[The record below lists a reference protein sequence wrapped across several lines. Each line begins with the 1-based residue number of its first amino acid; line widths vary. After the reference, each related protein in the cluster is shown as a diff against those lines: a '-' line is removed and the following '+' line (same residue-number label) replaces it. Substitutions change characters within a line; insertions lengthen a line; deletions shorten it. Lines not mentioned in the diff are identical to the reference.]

1 MWDVGFRIL
10 YPVGIV
16 CLRVDPYH
24 LTLLASVALSVGV
37 GVCLHGLSLAY
48 EAGLRDLS
56 GKS

>member
-1 MWDVGFRIL
+1 MWDISCRIL

-16 CLRVDPYH
+16 CLCVDPYH
-24 LTLLASVALSVGV
+24 LTLLASVALCVSV

-56 GKS
+56 GQS